1 MLFIKEYNAKS
12 LDRSSVSM
20 IDKYNT
26 RLGKVNQLLVNLSSL
41 IENLL
46 SLIRSIRNTLG
57 QSKQRIYNNLYQ
69 VEEVIKGNDITG
81 TESTI
86 KAIEDALEAGDK
98 AIDEAKVTLEGVER
112 ALECNQEYCDD
123 VIANVECGE
132 IIETGTD
139 IFESCEV
146 CAYTEDLDVPEGHPC
161 GLTSGVNVCS
171 VCAHEGCNVSIG
183 CNEECNMMGNGGN
196 CTYSYTQDPTC
207 GQGTSTDASCN
218 EIACTQ
224 SHTTD
229 APEGCNFTCSHSS
242 PCQELS
248 IPDDCTYTCKDGDS
262 CNYDGSCNEC
272 SYSSVCSLGAIDA
285 LDCTD
290 ACFEHLSE
298 CGEPC
303 GETCHMTTTPEDR
316 GDGDCSEGSCGE
328 DGDCGDCSDC
338 GNGAC
343 SHDCD
348 DGTDT
353 CGEDCGDSCGLF

>member
-1 MLFIKEYNAKS
+1 MLFIREYNAKS

-26 RLGKVNQLLVNLSSL
+26 RLDKVGQLLDMLSSL
-41 IENLL
+41 INNLL
-46 SLIRSIRNTLG
+46 SLIRDIRNILG
-57 QSKQRIYNNLYQ
+57 QSKQRIYDNLDQ
-69 VEEVIKGNDITG
+69 VKEVIEGNGITG
-81 TESTI
+81 TDSTVD
-86 KAIEDALEAGDK
+86 AIEGALEAGDK
-98 AIDEAKVTLEGVER
+98 AIDEAEATLEGVER
-112 ALECNQEYCDD
+112 AIECSEEYCDD
-123 VIANVECGE
+123 TTTDVECGE
-132 IIETGTD
+132 TCNETPSTD

-161 GLTSGVNVCS
+161 GLIGGVNTCA

-229 APEGCNFTCSHSS
+229 APEGCNFTCSHFSA
-242 PCQELS
+242 CQELP

-262 CNYDGSCNEC
+262 CNYDSSCNEC

-290 ACFEHLSE
+290 ACFEHYLE
-298 CGEPC
+298 CGEAC

-316 GDGDCSEGSCGE
+316 GDGECSEGSCGE
-328 DGDCGDCSDC
+328 DDESDDGPCNQFDCSEYDCGEP
-338 GNGAC
+338 
-343 SHDCD
+343 
-348 DGTDT
+348 
-353 CGEDCGDSCGLF
+353 CGETCGLF